1 MRKFLFSLMLLNLLN
16 IATAQ
21 QDSLNQNQP
30 VDTGE
35 VFTIVQEMPILLSCD
50 SLDATHDEKKSCS
63 DKNLLEYFSKNLRY
77 PKAAKEAGVE
87 STVVVRFIVNTDGSV
102 GDVQVI
108 KAGHPTL
115 ADEAL
120 RLINEMPAWRPGYQ
134 RGQAVRVQFILPFR
148 IHLQ

>member
-1 MRKFLFSLMLLNLLN
+1 MMK
-16 IATAQ
+16 
-21 QDSLNQNQP
+21 
-30 VDTGE
+30 
-35 VFTIVQEMPILLSCD
+35 
-50 SLDATHDEKKSCS
+50 KKSCS